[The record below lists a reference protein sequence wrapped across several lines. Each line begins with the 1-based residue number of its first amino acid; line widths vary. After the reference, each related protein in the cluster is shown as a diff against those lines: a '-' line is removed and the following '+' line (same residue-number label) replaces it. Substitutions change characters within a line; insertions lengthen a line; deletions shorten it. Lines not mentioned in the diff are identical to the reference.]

1 MIAAHENPFRSVRVE
16 ALAFRF
22 APGESL
28 ASVLVQWATLGKRGV
43 LVGAKGSGKTTLLE
57 TLAAALT
64 AGAQSVCWLRLRRE
78 PAETRARVAAFLTQD
93 VTAAVVC
100 LDGLEQ
106 LGLWAWWRVRRHLRH
121 AAGLIAT
128 SHAPGRLPT
137 LRQHATS
144 PALLRDLI
152 QELAGQEWPDSDQL
166 WRDQGGDLR
175 QCLAAF
181 YRAAGLCIDSRK
193 PTASLEHH
201 G

>member
-22 APGESL
+22 AAGEST
-28 ASVLVQWATLGKRGV
+28 ASVLEQWATQGKRGV

-57 TLAAALT
+57 TLASALIT
-64 AGAQSVCWLRLRRE
+64 RGQPVRWLRLRRE
-78 PAETRARVAAFLTQD
+78 TAETQARVTAFLVQD
-93 VTAAVVC
+93 VTATVVC
-100 LDGLEQ
+100 IDGLEQ
-106 LGLWAWWRVRRHLRH
+106 LGAWAWWRVRRHLRT

-128 SHAPGRLPT
+128 SHAPGRLPI

-152 QELAGQEWPDSDQL
+152 QELAGQAWPESDQL
-166 WRDQGGDLR
+166 WQDQGGDLR
-175 QCLAAF
+175 QCLAAL
-181 YRAAGLCIDSRK
+181 YRATGLGIDS
-193 PTASLEHH
+193 PMPASSIARH